1 MRRAMRHRRA
11 MIKRP
16 SDLPRHRVPSSHRD
30 ISPADRLN
38 LRAGPVSRWFFAG
51 NALQV
56 SDKFWD
62 NRALA
67 LRALANCFLVFLL
80 SGSPATAQLRG
91 HGGPVRA
98 LAVAPGGTLAISG
111 GFDQSAILWAID
123 SGTALTVLR
132 FHDGAVNAVA
142 APSEGSF
149 LTASEDGRIALW
161 RTGQPDPDR
170 IFIEHTG
177 PVAALSVSPDGS
189 LLASASWDGTARIR
203 PMSGGPA
210 RMLEGHQGNVNAVG
224 FLPDGRPVTAGYDA
238 TVRIWPRADDPDG
251 VPVVFTFPTILNA
264 LAVTPDG
271 EVAVAGGD
279 ALVRLLRPDGSVRVA
294 VDVGP
299 NPVIALAP
307 SPDGRRIAAA
317 TAGGAVTIVERGS
330 GTILHRLVGPGLPV
344 WSIAWRPGGRELLTG
359 GSDRLIRRWDAET
372 GEPIGPLAM
381 PRPADALAAYHGD
394 RGAEVFRACVA
405 CHALG
410 PEEAPRAGP
419 TLAGIMGRRI
429 ATAPGYRYSEAL
441 KGMDIVWDARTI
453 AQLFEVGPARYTPG
467 TRMPEQTINR
477 AEDREALVRFL
488 ERATAMR

>member
-1 MRRAMRHRRA
+1 

-16 SDLPRHRVPSSHRD
+16 SGLPRHRVPSSHRD
-30 ISPADRLN
+30 IPLGDRLD
-38 LRAGPVSRWFFAG
+38 LHAEPVSRWFFAG
-51 NALQV
+51 KALQV
-56 SDKFWD
+56 SGKPLVD
-62 NRALA
+62 RAPSLRTLA
-67 LRALANCFLVFLL
+67 LCFLVFVL

-111 GFDQSAILWAID
+111 GFDQAAILWAID

-142 APSEGSF
+142 ALSEGGF

-161 RTGQPDPDR
+161 RAGRPDPER
-170 IFIEHTG
+170 VFAEHTG
-177 PVAALSVSPDGS
+177 PVAALSISSDGS

-203 PMSGGPA
+203 PLAGGPA
-210 RMLEGHQGNVNAVG
+210 RVLEGHQGNVNAVS
-224 FLPDGRPVTAGYDA
+224 FLPDGRPVTVGYDA
-238 TVRIWPRADDPDG
+238 TIRIWPRADDPAG
-251 VPVVFTFPTILNA
+251 VPIVFTLPSILNA
-264 LAVTPDG
+264 LANTPDG
-271 EVAVAGGD
+271 EIAVAGGD
-279 ALVRLLRPDGSVRVA
+279 AIVRLLRPDGSVRVA

-307 SPDGRRIAAA
+307 SPDGHRIAAA
-317 TAGGAVTIVERGS
+317 TAGGAVAIIDRSS

-344 WSIAWRPGGRELLTG
+344 WSIAWRPDGRELLTG

-372 GEPIGPLAM
+372 GAPIGPLAM
-381 PRPADALAAYHGD
+381 PRPADTLAAYQGD

-405 CHALG
+405 CHALTREDG
-410 PEEAPRAGP
+410 PRAGP

-477 AEDREALVRFL
+477 VEDREALVKFL
-488 ERATAMR
+488 ESATTVR